1 MAATFQIQKH
11 LQRPTPINSIEVHGA
26 NNTRKG
32 FLDPVFEPLVRDS
45 QNVDT
50 TLGDVLLR
58 LQEATG
64 KLERFGKT
72 HAHLFSFTRGATVW
86 HICSGSAC
94 NEFSS

>member
-1 MAATFQIQKH
+1 MAATFQLQEH
-11 LQRPTPINSIEVHGA
+11 LQRPTTINSIEVHGA

-64 KLERFGKT
+64 KLERFGQA
-72 HAHLFSFTRGATVW
+72 HAYPFLYIQRATVC
-86 HICSGSAC
+86 HMQRLAC
-94 NEFSS
+94 NE